1 MGNLE
6 GFFIFLSVIKLITV
20 LVVVLNF
27 IYVKENM
34 IYYGKQ
40 PTFSEIVNN
49 MHKGLMYLFIIEVV
63 ATLIS
68 LMYFISIQ

>member
-6 GFFIFLSVIKLITV
+6 AFLIALTVIKLITV

-27 IYVKENM
+27 IYVKKSM

-49 MHKGLMYLFIIEVV
+49 MHKGLMCLFVLEVV

-68 LMYFISIQ
+68 SVYFISIQ